1 MFLIK
6 KYRIALLV
14 TLVVGAIIGGI
25 VIFSNQPT
33 IALYKFN
40 SGLTLNFDLNKWRL
54 IPNSTNGDIIESQN
68 KDVSIFLTAA
78 ELEDK
83 SKALDNIVTD
93 RVSALN
99 KQNISVTTTQI
110 EINDLPFYKI
120 EYTDTGDENIKPE
133 EAGVGFVTLYN
144 GTYTTIQIY
153 YKTNSDITEALDI
166 VSSVKAN

>member
-6 KYRIALLV
+6 KYRAGLLV
-14 TLVVGAIIGGI
+14 TLVMGAIIGGI
-25 VIFSNQPT
+25 ILFSNKPT

-54 IPNSTNGDIIESQN
+54 IPNSTSGDVIENEN
-68 KDVSIFLTAA
+68 KSISIFLTAA

-83 SKALDNIVTD
+83 SKTLDSIVTD

-99 KQNISVTTTQI
+99 KQNISVTTTQLK
-110 EINDLPFYKI
+110 INDLPFYRI
-120 EYTDTGDENIKPE
+120 EYTDTGDENIKPD
-133 EAGVGFVTLYN
+133 EAGIGFVTLYN

-153 YKTNSDITEALDI
+153 YKINSDITEALDI
-166 VSSVKAN
+166 VSSIKAN